1 MSITVTLD
9 GGLDKYAEDLEE
21 RATALAEELIWIGKD
36 KAEKKLESALYT
48 GTKNVK
54 FLMSTADGK
63 TTLYAYGPGA
73 AFIEFGT
80 GVDETG
86 DISDWHP
93 LFHLMP
99 PRGSYGK
106 GKGANPPWYYK
117 GDPGNNGTVT
127 RLGWV
132 RAWGDPAN
140 RFMYDASALMR
151 KLVVKTAKEVF
162 KK

>member
-1 MSITVTLD
+1 MNITVTLD
-9 GGLDKYAEDLEE
+9 GGLAKYIDDLEE
-21 RATALAEELIWIGKD
+21 RGTALAEELVWIGKD
-36 KAEKKLESALYT
+36 KAEKKLENAWYT

-54 FLMSTADGK
+54 FLMFTADGK

-73 AFIEFGT
+73 SFIEFGT
-80 GVDETG
+80 GVDEDG
-86 DISDWHP
+86 ALSELHP
-93 LFHLMP
+93 KDYLVP
-99 PRGSYGK
+99 PRGTYGK

-140 RFMYDASALMR
+140 RFMYDASVLMR
-151 KLVVKTAKEVF
+151 KLVEKTAKEDF
-162 KK
+162 K